1 YPNQYNIIIKGVI
14 IMKTGRNIEELGK
27 ELLRQ
32 RQIRKDFVADTRC
45 IDIDTD
51 EYGTSTMHLAL
62 NNDVMDFRLDDLAH
76 SQIAGRLQIP
86 FKYYNRMR
94 MTNPDLL
101 DTNINNWFRKT
112 PEKRMVRTLDNRVRA
127 FLSDRYRRLDNLELA
142 TTVLPIIQQ
151 MKGAQV
157 ISCEVTDTHMYLK
170 VINKRLKAELAV
182 NDIVQA
188 GFVIS
193 NSEVGLGSLKVEPL
207 VYRLVCK
214 NGLIVKD
221 YTQKKYHVGRQI
233 ENDDTAYEIYSDE
246 TLKADDKAF
255 FMKVEDTVRTAI
267 DETKFNLTVEK
278 LMAAK
283 GQTTGS
289 DPIKTVEL
297 LADKYILNKNEE
309 AGILRHFIMANDNS
323 AFGLINAVTKASQDI
338 DDYNRATELE
348 RLGGEILADTAPCIL
363 LDTKRS
369 VMKDITPPQNK
380 LAVDGAAY

>member
-1 YPNQYNIIIKGVI
+1 
-14 IMKTGRNIEELGK
+14 MKTGRNIEELGK

-62 NNDVMDFRLDDLAH
+62 NDDVMDFKLDDLAH

-101 DTNINNWFRKT
+101 DTNINNWFKKT

-170 VINKRLKAELAV
+170 VINKRLKTEVAV

-348 RLGGEILADTAPCIL
+348 RLGGEILTDTVPCIL